1 MGMPDFD
8 FRLSVYHGD
17 LSLVP
22 GLDAW
27 LRTVLGDAVFKCV
40 PQRLPCT
47 VEIGALRAVCDVLAR
62 TPLDMLTLSS
72 PDCLGSNSDVLFAA
86 PHVMLSNLSCP

>member
-1 MGMPDFD
+1 MSSQVSLMGMPDFD

-27 LRTVLGDAVFKCV
+27 LRTVLGDAVFKCA
-40 PQRLPCT
+40 PPSLRPNN
-47 VEIGALRAVCDVLAR
+47 IALAQ
-62 TPLDMLTLSS
+62 S
-72 PDCLGSNSDVLFAA
+72 
-86 PHVMLSNLSCP
+86 